1 MPATYRLNKSVGERQ
16 YKTQISK
23 VPNGLGAT
31 TANIQRLLRS
41 IDFVGWSTHEE
52 SGRLDRRALT
62 RFGTGSTNIFS
73 RRDYK
78 PAESSAVSVLI
89 DCSSS
94 MEGGRINIAEYIAV
108 HLSSILSRSRVPF
121 TVNGFQS
128 SGVAKERI
136 NRDSN
141 GVDTYAETPTFIPFK
156 PWNKSLQSCI
166 PALGS
171 VSSCADG
178 GTPDYSSI
186 YNAIDDLSRRS
197 ETRKILFLLTDAAG
211 YDVSHM
217 QHLQSLAD
225 KLGVTI
231 VAIGIHAY
239 DVTKCFVNSVS
250 VGNLSDLTSVAFN
263 TLLKTVQRKLKCN

>member
-1 MPATYRLNKSVGERQ
+1 MPTFRFSKSGSESN
-16 YKTQISK
+16 YKQQIST

-41 IDFVGWSTHEE
+41 IDYVGWSNYEE

-62 RFGTGSTNIFS
+62 RFATGSANIFS

-78 PAESSAVSVLI
+78 PAESSAVSVLV

-94 MEGGRINIAEYIAV
+94 MSGKRIEMAEYIAIQ
-108 HLSSILSRSRVPF
+108 LSSILSRSRVPF
-121 TVNGFQS
+121 AVNGFTS
-128 SGVAKERI
+128 YTGTIRGVGS
-136 NRDSN
+136 DS
-141 GVDTYAETPTFIPFK
+141 YSEKPLFLPFK
-156 PWNKSLQSCI
+156 PWNKSLQSCV

-171 VSSCADG
+171 ISQCALS
-178 GTPDYSSI
+178 GTPDYSSV
-186 YNAIDDLSRRS
+186 YNAIDDLSRRA

-211 YDVSHM
+211 YSVEHM
-217 QHLQSLAD
+217 KHLQSLAD

-231 VAIGIHAY
+231 IAIGIHAS
-239 DVTKCFVNSVS
+239 DVTKCFINAVS
-250 VGNLSDLTSVAFN
+250 VGDLNDLTSVAFN